1 MGRIAAICWGIAV
14 KEEASDQGDCM
25 TLIVAG
31 LLGFAVLS
39 CFANLKAL
47 VAMIAL
53 AALFYVSL
61 PAFFGLLMILGVVF
75 YFSK

>member
-1 MGRIAAICWGIAV
+1 
-14 KEEASDQGDCM
+14 M

-39 CFANLKAL
+39 CFANPKAL

-53 AALFYVSL
+53 AALLYVSL
-61 PAFFGLLMILGVVF
+61 PALFGLLMILGAIY

>member
-1 MGRIAAICWGIAV
+1 
-14 KEEASDQGDCM
+14 M

-61 PAFFGLLMILGVVF
+61 PAFFGLLVILGVIF

>member
-1 MGRIAAICWGIAV
+1 
-14 KEEASDQGDCM
+14 M

-39 CFANLKAL
+39 CFANTKSL
-47 VAMIAL
+47 IAIIGL

-61 PAFFGLLMILGVVF
+61 PAFFGLLVILGAVF